1 LTASAAMVKAMVVK
15 GAGAGMG
22 KQKLTCEEICA
33 SFDPPIE
40 FGSHKDMVGSKK
52 GYQAEHIV
60 PTSAFHEMGRSGDR
74 VTNCSGYTTPNALTW
89 MARDGQSA
97 DQEHKILTDQMRE
110 FSQANDLAG
119 REATLNQ
126 WLDEYEEGAKNALKN
141 ADPKRKIKN
150 KKLDEDSL
158 IDAAAECIRA
168 RAAESFAQMKPPVKG
183 DTKLR
188 NPWAATAEQRAAA
201 APPPRA
207 PSGGRGGRR

>member
-1 LTASAAMVKAMVVK
+1 
-15 GAGAGMG
+15 
-22 KQKLTCEEICA
+22 
-33 SFDPPIE
+33 
-40 FGSHKDMVGSKK
+40 
-52 GYQAEHIV
+52 
-60 PTSAFHEMGRSGDR
+60 
-74 VTNCSGYTTPNALTW
+74 